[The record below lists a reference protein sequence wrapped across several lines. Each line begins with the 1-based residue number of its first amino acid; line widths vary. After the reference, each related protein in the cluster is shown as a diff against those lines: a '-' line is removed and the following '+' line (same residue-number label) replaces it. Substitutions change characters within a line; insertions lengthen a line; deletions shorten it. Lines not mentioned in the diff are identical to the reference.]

1 MKNINNTKK
10 ASTYSIEVNKLA
22 TSLTL
27 WRTVAIFALLLA
39 LISLAG
45 MLYFAQRLPERAY
58 VVEVDTSTGIA
69 TYKQDG
75 ITLLEDYTP
84 SETSTLAALSSFIKY
99 FREVTR
105 DSTVQQEYIN
115 RVYSMITGQAVS
127 FVENYYKE
135 NPPIIRLQSENVKI
149 TVYNAHRV
157 ATSSN
162 ESYQFLFNEKVFSNE
177 DGSLIA
183 ENNYSMSL
191 HVVFYQPRT
200 ERDRETNPLGI
211 WIKDISISR
220 IKGGQII

>member
-1 MKNINNTKK
+1 M
-10 ASTYSIEVNKLA
+10 
-22 TSLTL
+22 
-27 WRTVAIFALLLA
+27 
-39 LISLAG
+39 
-45 MLYFAQRLPERAY
+45 
-58 VVEVDTSTGIA
+58 
-69 TYKQDG
+69 
-75 ITLLEDYTP
+75 
-84 SETSTLAALSSFIKY
+84 
-99 FREVTR
+99 
-105 DSTVQQEYIN
+105 
-115 RVYSMITGQAVS
+115 
-127 FVENYYKE
+127 
-135 NPPIIRLQSENVKI
+135 
-149 TVYNAHRV
+149 